1 MIASGTWL
9 TGGASD
15 CNSGGGAISHSHNSA
30 LRRAPQSAGT
40 TLTGITQIPNQG
52 TSPEL
57 RTERSKAGVRC
68 PPEAQPSAESVARQ
82 LAASSSGWSS
92 PVVRPA
98 HARRRVAG

>member
-15 CNSGGGAISHSHNSA
+15 CSRGGDAISHSHDSA
-30 LRRAPQSAGT
+30 LRRAPRSAGI
-40 TLTGITQIPNQG
+40 TLAGITQIPNQG

-68 PPEAQPSAESVARQ
+68 HPEAQPPAESVARPV
-82 LAASSSGWSS
+82 AASSSGGHS
-92 PVVRPA
+92 PLVRPA
-98 HARRRVAG
+98 HARRRFAG